1 MKKYMK
7 DIIHQSNH
15 RYYSKELLNRTIEK
29 EQKRVRRFKEF
40 VEFGMSPYKAY
51 MKSKVKL

>member
-15 RYYSKELLNRTIEK
+15 RFYSKELLNRTIEK

>member
-1 MKKYMK
+1 MK

-15 RYYSKELLNRTIEK
+15 RYFSDDFLNRTIEK

-40 VEFGMSPYKAY
+40 VEYGMSPYKAY